1 MYVYFVLG
9 FSLKYMMYVYFVLGF
24 SLKYMM
30 YVYFVLGFSLKYM
43 VYFALGNRSI
53 FKSFC
58 NNKKLVISL
67 TFLVVNENSKQAGSE
82 VHRK

>member
-30 YVYFVLGFSLKYM
+30 YVYFVQ
-43 VYFALGNRSI
+43 GNRSLS
-53 FKSFC
+53 KSFC
-58 NNKKLVISL
+58 NNKILV
-67 TFLVVNENSKQAGSE
+67 
-82 VHRK
+82 

>member
-30 YVYFVLGFSLKYM
+30 YVYFVQ
-43 VYFALGNRSI
+43 GNRSLS
-53 FKSFC
+53 KSFC
-58 NNKKLVISL
+58 NNKKLV
-67 TFLVVNENSKQAGSE
+67 
-82 VHRK
+82 

>member
-1 MYVYFVLG
+1 
-9 FSLKYMMYVYFVLGF
+9 MMYVYFVLGF

-30 YVYFVLGFSLKYM
+30 YVYFVQGNCSL
-43 VYFALGNRSI
+43 S
-53 FKSFC
+53 KSFC

-67 TFLVVNENSKQAGSE
+67 TFLVVNENSKKAGSE